1 MMLTIEYF
9 LLAAAGLLLLSVL
22 ASKAFGRM
30 GIPALL
36 LFLGIGMLAGSD
48 GPGGIHFD
56 NPWLAQSLGVV
67 ALTFILF
74 AGGMDTEWDS
84 VRRVLGIGISLSTVG
99 VAVTAGLVGW
109 FATTAL
115 NMSWFEGL
123 LIGAIV
129 SSTDAAAVFAVMR
142 SRYVGLRSPLKPL
155 LELESGSN
163 DPMAV
168 FLTIGLISLITG
180 QSDSPLDLVPMF
192 IRQMVLGATIG
203 YGIGKLMV
211 LLINRLRLEYEGL
224 YPVLTLSLVLL
235 TYSGSAWLGGNG
247 FLAVYIAGLMMGNSQ
262 FVHKRSLTRFHDGLA
277 WLMQITMFLAL
288 GLQVFPTQ
296 LVPIAGTG
304 LFLAL
309 FLMVFAR
316 PVAVFVTLAFARLT
330 IKEKTMV
337 AWVGLR
343 GAVPI
348 ILATFPLL
356 AGIPQATTIFN
367 LVFFIVLTSVL
378 LQGTSIPLVARWL
391 GVDEPLQ
398 PRMESSP
405 VWDAPTDLKSGLLE
419 VRIPDHSSVIGRR
432 LLDLGL
438 PKRAFI
444 ILMARNRHCFVPDGS
459 TVLEANDSLLA
470 FTDQPSFLRL
480 RSILEGRRPTPPPTD
495 ASGDNQSIEV
505 V

>member
-1 MMLTIEYF
+1 MALTIEDI
-9 LLAAAGLLLLSVL
+9 LIAASGLLLLSVI

-74 AGGMDTEWDS
+74 AGGMDTDWES
-84 VRRVLGIGISLSTVG
+84 VRRALGIGVGLSTVG

-109 FATTAL
+109 FAVAAL
-115 NMSWFEGL
+115 QMSWHEGL

-142 SRYVGLRSPLKPL
+142 SRYVSLRGILKPL

-168 FLTIGLISLITG
+168 FLTIGIISLITG
-180 QSDSPLDLVPMF
+180 ASGSPLDLVPMF
-192 IRQMVLGATIG
+192 IRQMVLGGAIG

-211 LLINRLRLEYEGL
+211 LLVNRLRLEYEGL
-224 YPVLTLSLVLL
+224 YPVLTLSFVLL
-235 TYSGSAWLGGNG
+235 TYSGSTWLGGNG
-247 FLAVYIAGLMMGNSQ
+247 FLAVYLAGLMMGNSE

-304 LFLAL
+304 LLLAL
-309 FLMVFAR
+309 FSDVHCQAR
-316 PVAVFVTLAFARLT
+316 GC
-330 IKEKTMV
+330 ICD
-337 AWVGLR
+337 
-343 GAVPI
+343 
-348 ILATFPLL
+348 
-356 AGIPQATTIFN
+356 
-367 LVFFIVLTSVL
+367 
-378 LQGTSIPLVARWL
+378 L
-391 GVDEPLQ
+391 GVYAPQHEGENHGRLGWIARGRADYSGHLSA
-398 PRMESSP
+398 PRRGSSGHYD
-405 VWDAPTDLKSGLLE
+405 VSSR
-419 VRIPDHSSVIGRR
+419 VFYRPDIGVVTGHVHPDRS
-432 LLDLGL
+432 
-438 PKRAFI
+438 P
-444 ILMARNRHCFVPDGS
+444 MA
-459 TVLEANDSLLA
+459 
-470 FTDQPSFLRL
+470 
-480 RSILEGRRPTPPPTD
+480 EGR
-495 ASGDNQSIEV
+495 
-505 V
+505 

>member
-1 MMLTIEYF
+1 MTLTIEF
-9 LLAAAGLLLLSVL
+9 ILLSASGLLLLSVI
-22 ASKAFGRM
+22 ASKAFGKM

-36 LFLGIGMLAGSD
+36 LFLGIGMMAGSD

-67 ALTFILF
+67 ALSFILF
-74 AGGMDTEWDS
+74 AGGLDTEWES
-84 VRRVLGIGISLSTVG
+84 VRKVLGIGIGLSTVG
-99 VAVTAGLVGW
+99 VAATAGLVGW
-109 FATTAL
+109 FAVAAL
-115 NMSWFEGL
+115 HMSWMEGL

-142 SRYVGLRSPLKPL
+142 SSYVSLRGTLKPL

-163 DPMAV
+163 DAMSV

-180 QSDSPLDLVPMF
+180 ASGSPLDLIPMF
-192 IRQMVLGATIG
+192 IRQMVLGGVIG

-211 LLINRLRLEYEGL
+211 LLVNRLRLEYDGL
-224 YPVLTLSLVLL
+224 YPVLTLSFVLL
-235 TYSGSAWLGGNG
+235 TYSGSTWLGGNG
-247 FLAVYIAGLMMGNSQ
+247 FLAVYLAGLMMGNSE

-304 LFLAL
+304 LLLAL
-309 FLMVFAR
+309 FLMFIAR
-316 PVAVFVTLAFARLT
+316 PVAVFATLAFTHLNMR
-330 IKEKTMV
+330 EKTMV

-356 AGIPQATTIFN
+356 AEVPQATTTFN
-367 LVFFIVLTSVL
+367 LVFFIVITSVL
-378 LQGTSIPLVARWL
+378 LQGTSIPIVARWL
-391 GVDEPLQ
+391 KVDEPLSS
-398 PRMESSP
+398 RKESSP
-405 VWDAPTDLKSGLLE
+405 VWDAPTSLKSGLLE
-419 VRIPDHSSVIGRR
+419 VRIPEHSWSIGQR

-438 PKRAFI
+438 PKGAFI
-444 ILMARNRHCFVPDGS
+444 LLIARKGKCFVPDG
-459 TVLEANDSLLA
+459 TTMLQANDSLLA
-470 FTDQPSFLRL
+470 FTDQFSFLRL
-480 RSILEGRRPTPPPTD
+480 RSILESRHQPPSEEAPD
-495 ASGDNQSIEV
+495 DRGVEV

>member
-1 MMLTIEYF
+1 MTLTIEF
-9 LLAAAGLLLLSVL
+9 ILLSASGLLLLSVI
-22 ASKAFGRM
+22 ASKAFGKM

-36 LFLGIGMLAGSD
+36 LFLGIGMMAGSD

-67 ALTFILF
+67 ALSFILF
-74 AGGMDTEWDS
+74 AGGLDTEWES
-84 VRRVLGIGISLSTVG
+84 VRKVLGIGIGLSTVG
-99 VAVTAGLVGW
+99 VAATAGLVGW
-109 FATTAL
+109 FAVAAL
-115 NMSWFEGL
+115 HMSWMEGL

-142 SRYVGLRSPLKPL
+142 SSYVSLRGTLKPL

-163 DPMAV
+163 DAMSV

-180 QSDSPLDLVPMF
+180 ASGSPLDLIPMF
-192 IRQMVLGATIG
+192 IRQMVLGGVIG

-211 LLINRLRLEYEGL
+211 LLVNRLRLEYDGL
-224 YPVLTLSLVLL
+224 YPVLTLSFVLL
-235 TYSGSAWLGGNG
+235 TYSGSTWLGGNG
-247 FLAVYIAGLMMGNSQ
+247 FLAVYLAGLMMGNSE

-296 LVPIAGTG
+296 LVPISGTG
-304 LFLAL
+304 LLLAL
-309 FLMVFAR
+309 FLMFIAR
-316 PVAVFVTLAFARLT
+316 PVAVFATLAFTHLNMR
-330 IKEKTMV
+330 EKTMV

-356 AGIPQATTIFN
+356 AEVPQATTTFN
-367 LVFFIVLTSVL
+367 LVFFIVITSVL
-378 LQGTSIPLVARWL
+378 LQGTSIPIVARWL
-391 GVDEPLQ
+391 KVDEPLSS
-398 PRMESSP
+398 RKESSP
-405 VWDAPTDLKSGLLE
+405 VWDAPTSLKSGLLE
-419 VRIPDHSSVIGRR
+419 VRIPEHSWSIGQR

-438 PKRAFI
+438 PKGAFI
-444 ILMARNRHCFVPDGS
+444 LLIARKGKCFVPDG
-459 TVLEANDSLLA
+459 TTMLQANDSLLA
-470 FTDQPSFLRL
+470 FIDQFSFLRL
-480 RSILEGRRPTPPPTD
+480 RSILESRHQPPSEEAPD
-495 ASGDNQSIEV
+495 DRGVEV

>member
-1 MMLTIEYF
+1 MTLTIEF
-9 LLAAAGLLLLSVL
+9 ILLSASGLLLLSVI
-22 ASKAFGRM
+22 ASKAFGKM

-36 LFLGIGMLAGSD
+36 LFLGIGMMAGSD

-67 ALTFILF
+67 ALSFILF
-74 AGGMDTEWDS
+74 AGGLDTEWES
-84 VRRVLGIGISLSTVG
+84 VRKVLGIGIGLSTVG
-99 VAVTAGLVGW
+99 VAATAGLVGW
-109 FATTAL
+109 FAVAAL
-115 NMSWFEGL
+115 HMSWMEGL

-142 SRYVGLRSPLKPL
+142 SSYVSLRGTLKPL

-163 DPMAV
+163 DAMSV

-180 QSDSPLDLVPMF
+180 ASGSSLDLIPMF
-192 IRQMVLGATIG
+192 IRQMVLGGVIG

-211 LLINRLRLEYEGL
+211 LLVNRLRLEYDGL
-224 YPVLTLSLVLL
+224 YPVLTLSFVLL
-235 TYSGSAWLGGNG
+235 TYSGSTWLGGNG
-247 FLAVYIAGLMMGNSQ
+247 FLAVYLAGLMMGNSE

-304 LFLAL
+304 LLLAL
-309 FLMVFAR
+309 FLMFIAR
-316 PVAVFVTLAFARLT
+316 PVAVFATLAFTHLNMR
-330 IKEKTMV
+330 EKTMV

-356 AGIPQATTIFN
+356 AEVPQATTTFN
-367 LVFFIVLTSVL
+367 LVFFIVITSVL
-378 LQGTSIPLVARWL
+378 LQGTSIPIVSRWL
-391 GVDEPLQ
+391 KVDEPLSS
-398 PRMESSP
+398 RKESSP
-405 VWDAPTDLKSGLLE
+405 VWDAPTSLKSGLLE
-419 VRIPDHSSVIGRR
+419 VRIPEHSWSIGQR

-438 PKRAFI
+438 PKGAFI
-444 ILMARNRHCFVPDGS
+444 LLIARKGKCFVPDG
-459 TVLEANDSLLA
+459 TTMLQANDSLLA
-470 FTDQPSFLRL
+470 FTDQFSFLRL
-480 RSILEGRRPTPPPTD
+480 RSILESRHQPPSEEAPD
-495 ASGDNQSIEV
+495 DRGVEV

>member
-1 MMLTIEYF
+1 MTLTIEF
-9 LLAAAGLLLLSVL
+9 ILLSASGLLLLSVI
-22 ASKAFGRM
+22 ASKAFGKM

-36 LFLGIGMLAGSD
+36 LFLGIGMMAGSD

-67 ALTFILF
+67 ALSFILF
-74 AGGMDTEWDS
+74 AGGLDTEWES
-84 VRRVLGIGISLSTVG
+84 VRKVLGIGIGLSTVG
-99 VAVTAGLVGW
+99 VAATAGLVGW
-109 FATTAL
+109 FAVAAL
-115 NMSWFEGL
+115 HMSWMEGL

-142 SRYVGLRSPLKPL
+142 SSYVSLRGTLKPL

-163 DPMAV
+163 DAMSV

-180 QSDSPLDLVPMF
+180 ASGSPLDLIPMF
-192 IRQMVLGATIG
+192 IRQMVLGGVIG

-211 LLINRLRLEYEGL
+211 LLVNRLRLEYDGL
-224 YPVLTLSLVLL
+224 YPVLTLSFVLL
-235 TYSGSAWLGGNG
+235 TYSGSTWLGGNG
-247 FLAVYIAGLMMGNSQ
+247 FLAVYLAGLMMGNSE

-296 LVPIAGTG
+296 LVPISGTG
-304 LFLAL
+304 LLLAL
-309 FLMVFAR
+309 FLMFIAR
-316 PVAVFVTLAFARLT
+316 PVAVFATLAFTHLNMR
-330 IKEKTMV
+330 EKTMV

-356 AGIPQATTIFN
+356 AEVPQATTTFN
-367 LVFFIVLTSVL
+367 LVFFIVITSVL
-378 LQGTSIPLVARWL
+378 LQGTSIPIVARWL
-391 GVDEPLQ
+391 KVDEPLSS
-398 PRMESSP
+398 RKESSP
-405 VWDAPTDLKSGLLE
+405 VWDAPTSLKSGLLE
-419 VRIPDHSSVIGRR
+419 VRIPEHSWSIGQR

-438 PKRAFI
+438 PKGAFI
-444 ILMARNRHCFVPDGS
+444 LLIARKGKCFVPDG
-459 TVLEANDSLLA
+459 TTMLQANDSLLA
-470 FTDQPSFLRL
+470 FTDQFSFLRL
-480 RSILEGRRPTPPPTD
+480 RSILESRHQPPSEEAPD
-495 ASGDNQSIEV
+495 DRGVEV

>member
-1 MMLTIEYF
+1 MALTIEYF
-9 LLAAAGLLLLSVL
+9 LLGASGLLLLSVI

-74 AGGMDTEWDS
+74 AGGMDTEWAS
-84 VRRVLGIGISLSTVG
+84 VRGLFGLGVGLSTVG
-99 VAVTAGLVGW
+99 VAITAGLVGW

-142 SRYVGLRSPLKPL
+142 SRSVSLRDPLKPL

-168 FLTIGLISLITG
+168 FLTVGMISLITG
-180 QSDSPLDLVPMF
+180 QSSSPLELVPMF
-192 IRQMVLGATIG
+192 IRQMVLGASIG
-203 YGIGKLMV
+203 YGIGRLMV

-224 YPVLTLSLVLL
+224 YPVLTLSFVLL

-247 FLAVYIAGLMMGNSQ
+247 FLAVYLAGLMLGNSE
-262 FVHKRSLTRFHDGLA
+262 FIHKRSLTRFHDGLA

-296 LVPIAGTG
+296 LVPIASTG

-309 FLMVFAR
+309 FLMFLAR
-316 PVAVFVTLAFARLT
+316 PVAVFATLAFSRLSL
-330 IKEKTMV
+330 KERTMV

-348 ILATFPLL
+348 ILGTFPLL
-356 AGIPQATTIFN
+356 AGIPQAVTIFN

-378 LQGTSIPLVARWL
+378 LQGTSIPFVARWL
-391 GVDEPLQ
+391 GVDEPVES
-398 PRMESSP
+398 RMQSSP
-405 VWDAPTDLKSGLLE
+405 VWDAPSNLKSGLLE
-419 VRIPDHSSVIGRR
+419 VRIPEYSAAIGRR
-432 LLDLGL
+432 LLDLNL
-438 PKRAFI
+438 PKRTFV
-444 ILMARNRHCFVPDGS
+444 ILMARDGHCFVPDGG
-459 TVLEANDSLLA
+459 TVLKAHDSLLA

-480 RSILEGRRPTPPPTD
+480 RAILEGRRPPSPPTD
-495 ASGDNQSIEV
+495 SVSEDQPIEV

>member
-1 MMLTIEYF
+1 MNLTIEDILF
-9 LLAAAGLLLLSVL
+9 AASGLLLLSVI

-56 NPWLAQSLGVV
+56 YPWLAQSLGVV

-74 AGGMDTEWDS
+74 AGGMDTEWAS
-84 VRRVLGIGISLSTVG
+84 VRRVLGIGIGLSTVG

-109 FATTAL
+109 FATAAL
-115 NMSWFEGL
+115 NMSWLEGL

-142 SRYVGLRSPLKPL
+142 SRYVSLRGILKPL

-180 QSDSPLDLVPMF
+180 TSNSPLDLVPMF
-192 IRQMVLGATIG
+192 IRQMVLGAAIG
-203 YGIGKLMV
+203 YGIGLLMV
-211 LLINRLRLEYEGL
+211 SLVNRLRLEYEGL
-224 YPVLTLSLVLL
+224 YPVLTLSFVLF
-235 TYSGSAWLGGNG
+235 TYSGSTWLGGNG
-247 FLAVYIAGLMMGNSQ
+247 FLAVYLAGLMMGNSE

-277 WLMQITMFLAL
+277 WLMQITMFLTL

-296 LVPIAGTG
+296 LVPITGTG
-304 LFLAL
+304 LLLAL
-309 FLMVFAR
+309 FLMFIAR
-316 PVAVFVTLAFARLT
+316 PVAVFATMAFTRLSL
-330 IKEKTMV
+330 KEKTMV

-356 AGIPQATTIFN
+356 ANIPQATTTFH

-378 LQGTSIPLVARWL
+378 LQGTSIPIVARWL
-391 GVDEPLQ
+391 GVDEPLS
-398 PRMESSP
+398 PRKESSP
-405 VWDAPTDLKSGLLE
+405 VWDAPTNLKSGLLE
-419 VRIPDHSSVIGRR
+419 VRIPERSTAIGQR

-438 PKRAFI
+438 PKGAFI
-444 ILMARNRHCFVPDGS
+444 LLIARNGRCFVPDGT
-459 TVLEANDSLLA
+459 TVLEVHDSLLA
-470 FTDQPSFLRL
+470 FTDQLSFLRL
-480 RSILEGRRPTPPPTD
+480 RSILERRHPVSSSEEPPD
-495 ASGDNQSIEV
+495 DRDIEV